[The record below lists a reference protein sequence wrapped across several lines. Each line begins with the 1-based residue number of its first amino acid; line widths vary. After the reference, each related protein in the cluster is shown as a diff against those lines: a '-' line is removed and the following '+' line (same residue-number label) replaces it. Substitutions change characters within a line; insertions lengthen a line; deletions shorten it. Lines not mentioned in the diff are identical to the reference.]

1 MQHWAK
7 HISLTAMVALQE
19 TAGPFDAVVIATPLE
34 QANLSFQ
41 GHTLPQLPA
50 RKYQRTVTTYVRGTL
65 RPSAFGESKMPRG
78 GSLRGL
84 APLPARRNLVLLSSC
99 PGYTTERLCRGHHDN

>member
-1 MQHWAK
+1 MCCNAALGK
-7 HISLTAMVALQE
+7 ALTLTALVVLQD

-50 RKYQRTVTTYVRGTL
+50 RKYQRTVTTFVRGVL
-65 RPSAFGESKMPRG
+65 RPSAFGESETPQG
-78 GSLRGL
+78 GSWRGL
-84 APLPARRNLVLLSSC
+84 APLPA
-99 PGYTTERLCRGHHDN
+99 Y